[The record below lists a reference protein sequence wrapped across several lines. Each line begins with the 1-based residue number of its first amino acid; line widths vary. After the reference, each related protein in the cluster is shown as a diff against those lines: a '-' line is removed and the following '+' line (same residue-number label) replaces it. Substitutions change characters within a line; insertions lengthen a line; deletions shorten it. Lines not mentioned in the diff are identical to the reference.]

1 MKHPG
6 KYGGLLRL
14 FALMTLVIFT
24 NNCTKTIHDRRPTAT
39 QTPESREYF
48 GFVLNGRHFISE
60 ASSDNVSGTCIFTAD
75 THGTAST
82 FKIESSHSA
91 ANCVGGTIKITLD
104 SVEIAE
110 GKSYVFGTP
119 GPRKSYLTIYFANQ
133 CSEPAVEF
141 TTRDNSFGFI
151 KIKKYRPDIKVI
163 TASFTCIVTNAH
175 GLSYQI
181 ADGYFDR
188 HFSLQ

>member
-6 KYGGLLRL
+6 KYGGLLRS
-14 FALMTLVIFT
+14 FAVMTLIIFS

-60 ASSDNVSGTCIFTAD
+60 ASAHNVSGTCIFTAD

-110 GKSYVFGTP
+110 GNSYTFGTP
-119 GPRKSYLTIYFANQ
+119 GPKKNYLTVLYANQ
-133 CSEPAVEF
+133 CSQPALELS
-141 TTRDNSFGFI
+141 TRDNSFGFI

-163 TASFTCIVTNAH
+163 IASFSCIVTSDH
-175 GLSYQI
+175 GISYQI

-188 HFSLQ
+188 HYSQQ